1 MLNKE
6 MHEMRDWLP
15 ASFSLSGST
24 SVLQSRP
31 VSSIFN
37 IGLAKD
43 FKRLNKFSDIRNY
56 SVPCLDEPTA
66 VKNLPANAGDKSS
79 IPGLGKSLGEEND
92 NPL

>member
-56 SVPCLDEPTA
+56 SVPCLDEPT
-66 VKNLPANAGDKSS
+66 LRLSRDS
-79 IPGLGKSLGEEND
+79 IYFVHSTFPEPTHYLIHGR
-92 NPL
+92 